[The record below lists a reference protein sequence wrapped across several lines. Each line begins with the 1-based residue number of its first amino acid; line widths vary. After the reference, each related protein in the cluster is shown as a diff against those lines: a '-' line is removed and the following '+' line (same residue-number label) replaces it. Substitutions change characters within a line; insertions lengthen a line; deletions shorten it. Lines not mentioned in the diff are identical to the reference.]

1 MHGSFIAVSILCLIC
16 NIYVVWLTEL
26 ESNALQ
32 KLYATAEKMRETTR
46 SVLIALL
53 NAETGARGYLITG
66 DELYLSP
73 YYSGAT
79 SIADQLVVLRLLPL
93 DEIQRGVVARLA
105 SLTNT
110 HLEDLASLVDLQRRR
125 GRNADEQKVRMG
137 ADKTGLET
145 LTSFIDSVTVDLSE
159 SMNSLQR
166 SSRNYLEISTYC
178 VLFAAFWLYMV
189 IFLTVR
195 KPHGQ
200 A

>member
-1 MHGSFIAVSILCLIC
+1 MHGSFIAVSVTCLFC
-16 NIYVVWLTEL
+16 NIYVVSLTEL

-32 KLYATAEKMRETTR
+32 KSYATAEKMRETTR

-66 DELYLSP
+66 DELYLSA

-79 SIADQLVVLRLLPL
+79 SIADQLTVLRLLPL
-93 DEIQRGVVARLA
+93 DEIQQGVVAHLA

-110 HLEDLASLVDLQRRR
+110 HLEELASLVDLQRRQ
-125 GRNADEQKVRMG
+125 GRDAAERQARMS
-137 ADKTGLET
+137 ADKAGLDT
-145 LTSFIDSVTVDLSE
+145 LKSFIDSVTVDLSE

-178 VLFAAFWLYMV
+178 VLFAAFWLYMIIRAV
-189 IFLTVR
+189 QRSIQLS
-195 KPHGQ
+195 
-200 A
+200 